1 MFDLETALAEAVRIG
16 ASDLHLKVPSIPRV
30 RVAGQLIELPLAK
43 ELEAGD
49 VEAVRDQVLTS
60 EVKRRQFEEIG
71 STDLSYYTED
81 ARFRVSMFLQRGSPS
96 FVFRVIPSA
105 PQVEGLGLPE
115 VVTSWADGQRGLI
128 VVTGPTGCGKS
139 TTNAA
144 ILDLINSRRS
154 CSILTIEDPIE
165 FLHFDQRAAVCQREI
180 GLDAPS
186 YHTALRAALRQDPDV
201 IMIGEVRDEETA
213 MTALRAAETGHLVLC
228 TMHTLDAAET
238 VKRFI
243 DLFGER
249 QGPLV
254 RQVLGST
261 FVGILSQRL
270 IPAKGGGLVLN
281 AEVLVNSARMQDL
294 IVGGA
299 PDSEIRAAI
308 SEGDYYGMCT
318 FDQSL
323 TRLVLEGAIEESTAI
338 DVSSSPHDFKLK
350 LGEALAGNG
359 AITR

>member
-1 MFDLETALAEAVRIG
+1 MFDLDAVLAETVRIG
-16 ASDLHLKVPSIPRV
+16 ASDLHLKVPAVPRV
-30 RVAGQLIELPLAK
+30 RVAGQLIELPKAPPF
-43 ELEAGD
+43 ESAD
-49 VEAVRDQVLTS
+49 AEAVRELVLSS

-71 STDLSYYTED
+71 STDLSFYAGE
-81 ARFRVSMFLQRGSPS
+81 ARFRVALFSQRGIPS

-105 PQVEGLGLPE
+105 PRVEGLGLPD
-115 VVTSWADGQRGLI
+115 VVASWADAKRGLL

-144 ILDLINSRRS
+144 ILDLINRRRS

-165 FLHFDQRAAVCQREI
+165 FIHSDQKAAVCQREI

-228 TMHTLDAAET
+228 TMHTLDAVET

-249 QGPLV
+249 QAPLV
-254 RQVLGST
+254 RQVLAST
-261 FVGILSQRL
+261 FVGICSQRL
-270 IPAKGGGLVLN
+270 IPAAGGGLLLN
-281 AEVLVNSARMQDL
+281 VEVLINSARMQDL
-294 IVGGA
+294 IVQGA
-299 PDSEIRAAI
+299 PDSELRSAI
-308 SEGDYYGMCT
+308 AEGDYYGMCT

-323 TRLVLEGAIEESTAI
+323 IRLVVDGAIDEGTAT
-338 DVSSSPHDFKLK
+338 DVSANPHDFKLM
-350 LGEALAGNG
+350 LADAMAGNG
-359 AITR
+359 AVVG